1 MKQIRTLGMALVA
14 VLALSAV
21 VASGAF
27 AAAPEF
33 VPNTKQSFTTSGK
46 TATLRAASFPET
58 VITCTAST
66 GTGEITGATGA
77 KKVGGVSVTFTGCN
91 ATSGGGCE
99 VHSKGGGKE
108 EITTS
113 TLEGELG
120 KVAKSEATS
129 EVGLELKAGSGSFV
143 TVEGSCIPFGKS
155 EITGTVTGEVNPIKE
170 SGTSGT
176 LTYAASGTSQ
186 KIKKFNGKATGL
198 EAFIVPASQETN
210 ENISFSS
217 AVEVN

>member
-21 VASGAF
+21 VASAAF

-33 VPNTKQSFTTSGK
+33 VPSTKQSFKTSGK

-66 GTGEITGATGA
+66 GAGEITGA
-77 KKVGGVSVTFTGCN
+77 KKVGSVSVTFTGCN

-108 EITTS
+108 EISTS

-120 KVAKSEATS
+120 KVAKAEATS

-210 ENISFSS
+210 ENITFSS